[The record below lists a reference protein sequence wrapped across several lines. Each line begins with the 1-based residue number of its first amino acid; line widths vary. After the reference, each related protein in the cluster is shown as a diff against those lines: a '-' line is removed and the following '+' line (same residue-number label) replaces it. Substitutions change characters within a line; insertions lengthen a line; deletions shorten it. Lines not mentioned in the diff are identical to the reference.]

1 MSDKTFKADVTLN
14 DMQEL
19 AVYHTDGPLLI
30 LAGAGSGKTRVLTH
44 RVAYLIK
51 EKEVEPYQIMAIT
64 FTNKAADEMRERI
77 DKLVGFGADQVWVS
91 TFHSAC
97 VKILRR
103 FADQVGYKNDFTI
116 YDADDQKKVMRDI
129 IKMMN
134 LDTKLFKEKGVVA
147 KISDFKNKLMTVSD
161 VRDIATH
168 DFKERTISQ
177 IYEEYQRILKKS
189 NAMDF
194 DDLIMKTVELFQ
206 KCPEVLEMY
215 QERLKYI
222 MVDEYQDTNM
232 AQFKFVQLLASKY
245 QNICVVGDDDQSI
258 YKFRGADIGNI
269 LSFENHFENA
279 RVVKL
284 EQNYRST
291 KNILDAA
298 NAVIKNNEGRK
309 DKTLW
314 CDEDRGD
321 KIEVYQAEDGFAE
334 AEMVA
339 DTIKEEVDNGRA
351 DYNDYAILYRTNA
364 QSRALEEKLMMKNI
378 PYKIIGGQNF
388 YQRREIKDILAY
400 LRIIANPTDDL
411 SVERVINVPKRG
423 IGQTTV
429 DKVKTYAREQD
440 INLYKAFLK
449 ASEVP
454 GINAGTAT
462 KIKSFTDMIEELSD
476 MLGPSSEL
484 PVEGEELQ
492 RSPYS
497 IKDVVDKLIE
507 LTGYVAELVAEE
519 TDEADGRIENID
531 ELVSKVAEYEE
542 NAEQPNLGEFLE
554 EVSLVSDIDTL
565 DENSSYVVMMTVHS
579 AKGLEYPHIFL
590 CGMEDG
596 LFPSYMTIMSEDDE
610 ELEEERRLAYVAIT
624 RAMKK
629 LTISYAKRR
638 MIRGETQYN
647 MISRFVKEIPTKIVN
662 SKNVTDTMA
671 HGMRKKN
678 SFSNFGGYE
687 GSLGHG
693 GGYQGRRDDSSNS
706 DAVKAF
712 KKKPSYGKPK
722 SKPSFGKEFSVEK
735 AEVDYKVG
743 DRVVHQKFGEG
754 TVKEIEDGPRDY
766 QVTVDFDEFGE
777 KIMMASF
784 AKLEKI

>member
-1 MSDKTFKADVTLN
+1 MSDKTFKANVTLN
-14 DMQEL
+14 DMQEA

-51 EKEVEPYQIMAIT
+51 EKGVEPYNIMAIT

-103 FADQVGYKNDFTI
+103 FADRIGYKNDFTI
-116 YDADDQKKVMRDI
+116 YDADDQKKVVKSI

-134 LDTKLFKEKGVVA
+134 LDPKMYKDKGVVA

-161 VRDIATH
+161 VRDMATY
-168 DFKERTISQ
+168 DFKEKTISQ

-189 NAMDF
+189 NALDF

-206 KCPEVLEMY
+206 KCPDVLDLY
-215 QERLKYI
+215 QERLRYI
-222 MVDEYQDTNM
+222 MVDEYQDTNV

-269 LSFENHFENA
+269 LSFETHFENA
-279 RVVKL
+279 KVVKL

-291 KNILDAA
+291 KNILAAA

-314 CDEDRGD
+314 CDADKGD
-321 KIEVYQAEDGFAE
+321 KIDVYQAEDGFAE

-423 IGQTTV
+423 IGLTTV
-429 DKVKTYAREQD
+429 EKVKAYARAHD
-440 INLYKAFLK
+440 INLYDAFLR
-449 ASEVP
+449 ADDVDGVS
-454 GINAGTAT
+454 AGTAK
-462 KIKSFTDMIEELSD
+462 KIKGFTDMIAELRD
-476 MLGPSSEL
+476 MET
-484 PVEGEELQ
+484 
-492 RSPYS
+492 S
-497 IKDVVDKLIE
+497 IKDKVDKLIE

-519 TDEADGRIENID
+519 TDEAEARIENID
-531 ELVSKVAEYEE
+531 ELISKVAEYEE
-542 NAEQPNLGEFLE
+542 ESEEPNLGEFLE

-565 DENSSYVVMMTVHS
+565 DESSSYVVLMTVHS

-596 LFPSYMTIMSEDDE
+596 LFPSFMTIMADDEE

-624 RAMKK
+624 RAMNK

-647 MISRFVKEIPTKIVN
+647 MVSRFVKEIPRKIVN
-662 SKNVTDTMA
+662 SKNVTDTLSA
-671 HGMRKKN
+671 GMRKKN

-693 GGYQGRRDDSSNS
+693 GGYRGSRDDSSNS

-712 KKKPSYGKPK
+712 KKKPSFGKPK
-722 SKPSFGKEFSVEK
+722 NKPSFGKEFSVEK
-735 AEVDYKVG
+735 QEVDYKVG
-743 DRVVHQKFGEG
+743 DRVSHQKFGEG
-754 TVKEIEDGPRDY
+754 TVLEIEDGARDY
-766 QVTVDFDEFGE
+766 QVTVDFDEFGQ
-777 KIMMASF
+777 KMMMASF

>member
-206 KCPEVLEMY
+206 KHPEVLEMY

-440 INLYKAFLK
+440 INLYEAFLK

-462 KIKSFTDMIEELSD
+462 KIKGFTDMIEELSD

-484 PVEGEELQ
+484 PVEGEELPS
-492 RSPYS
+492 SPYS

-647 MISRFVKEIPTKIVN
+647 MISRFVKEIPSKIVN